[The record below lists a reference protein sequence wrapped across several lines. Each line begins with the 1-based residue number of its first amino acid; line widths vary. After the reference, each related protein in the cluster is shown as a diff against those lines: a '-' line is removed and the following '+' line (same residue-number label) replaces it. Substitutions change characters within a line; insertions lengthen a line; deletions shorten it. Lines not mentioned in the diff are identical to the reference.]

1 MAFKSFRRA
10 AVAYRRRLRARPPP
24 PPKIEVREVVKEVPV
39 DKVVFRDVPREVV
52 VKELVYVPLY
62 TSDPSLLNIDYGVG
76 VVKPSDGRT
85 ESASGDRTAE
95 TPE

>member
-1 MAFKSFRRA
+1 M
-10 AVAYRRRLRARPPP
+10 
-24 PPKIEVREVVKEVPV
+24 KEVPV

-76 VVKPSDGRT
+76 VVKPSDGR
-85 ESASGDRTAE
+85 SGSPREDGAPE